1 MQTAPSISGALP
13 GAGITPEK
21 ALFNRG
27 EMEKSLVVS
36 IHDVSPST
44 RGVVMRMLN
53 DLKAVG
59 IPLTSLLVIP
69 DHHHLGRID
78 LDPDFSSWLASL
90 VATGH
95 EAVLHGFHHLR
106 RKHQGEGMVT
116 RFVTRSYTA
125 GEGEF
130 YDLPFEE
137 ASELLKRGKA
147 TFEACGLNSP
157 GFIAPAWLLGREAE
171 RAVKE
176 MGFRYTTVI
185 NRVKDY
191 GEGREF
197 RSRSLVYSVRSP
209 WRRSV
214 SLLWNE
220 MLLRVL
226 KDTPLVR
233 LGLHPPDWEHPSIR
247 SHILGL
253 IRRAITDRRVTTYR
267 DWLDLWRSS
276 VHERAD
282 LR

>member
-1 MQTAPSISGALP
+1 MQTAPSISDPLP
-13 GAGITPEK
+13 GTGMTPER

-27 EMEKSLVVS
+27 EVGKSLVVS

-59 IPLTSLLVIP
+59 IPITSLLVIP

-95 EAVLHGFHHLR
+95 ETVLHGFHHLR
-106 RKHQGEGMVT
+106 RKHQGEGMLT
-116 RFVTRSYTA
+116 RFITRSYTA

-130 YDLPFEE
+130 YDLPFAE
-137 ASELLKRGKA
+137 ASELLKKGKSA
-147 TFEACGLNSP
+147 FEACGLNSP
-157 GFIAPAWLLGREAE
+157 GFIAPAWLLGREAGQ
-171 RAVKE
+171 AVKE
-176 MGFRYTTVI
+176 MGFEYTTVI
-185 NRVKDY
+185 NTVHDY
-191 GEGREF
+191 REGREF

-209 WRRSV
+209 WRRTV

-226 KDTPLVR
+226 KNAPLVR
-233 LGLHPPDWEHPSIR
+233 LGIHPPDWEHPLIR
-247 SHILGL
+247 SHILGV
-253 IRRAITDRRVTTYR
+253 IRRATTGRRVITYR

-282 LR
+282 FR